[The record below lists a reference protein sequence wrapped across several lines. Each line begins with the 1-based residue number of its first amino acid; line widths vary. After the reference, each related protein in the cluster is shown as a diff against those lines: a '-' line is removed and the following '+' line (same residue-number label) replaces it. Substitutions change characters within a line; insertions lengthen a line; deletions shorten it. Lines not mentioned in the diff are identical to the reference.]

1 MVKILQ
7 PLEVGA
13 GNTTTVDKHVW
24 GTDNASAGKYLL
36 GGVSGRSVG
45 TLENGLDI
53 DMLGITHM
61 EGLFSGSRDHAVSGL
76 EEERLGV
83 LGTSLS
89 VGERAES
96 SVFDHVLLD
105 SLDIETIRV
114 VSGGVVLDDSGNLA
128 TIFFNKFGGPVTDCT
143 EALHDEGL
151 VLDTKVKIA
160 TIDKGLGVKEL
171 TDGVVDTETGGLSS
185 TCNTTLRDEFTSAA
199 ALSVDIS
206 LTLDVHIGVLD
217 PGHDLL
223 VGSHVGSEAI
233 NLGTDKALFDE
244 LHGVFTSDSL
254 NLGKRVLSWV
264 NLDSTLGTTEGD
276 IGDGKLEGH
285 EGGEGLDFLKID
297 MIGVAGTTLDGEL
310 MS

>member
-171 TDGVVDTETGGLSS
+171 TDGVVDTETSRFGSS
-185 TCNTTLRDEFTSAA
+185 GNTTLGDEFTSAT
-199 ALSVDIS
+199 SFGVDIG
-206 LTLDVHIGVLD
+206 LTLDVHVGVLD

-223 VGSHVGSEAI
+223 VGSHVRSEAI

-244 LHGVFTSDSL
+244 LHGVFTGNSL
-254 NLGKRVLSWV
+254 DLVLRVLLGV
-264 NLDSTLGTTEGD
+264 NLDSTLGAAEGD
-276 IGDGKLEGH
+276 VGDGELEGH
-285 EGGEGLDFLKID
+285 EGGEGLNLLQID
-297 MIGVAGTTLDGEL
+297 MVRVAGTSLNGEL
-310 MS
+310 VS